1 MVGLDLP
8 DTRATA
14 VDSAR
19 AHIPKGAREKLLA
32 TRHIRQITLRRKK
45 KILKHQECSMMMT

>member
-1 MVGLDLP
+1 MAGLDLP

-45 KILKHQECSMMMT
+45 KILKHQECSIMMT